1 MSTTGQ
7 DPYRVVDREN
17 HGWYQASDGQ
27 GGFVYRIDYQTQ
39 IPDYATLAAKRGPV
53 RPVLPADE
61 ADVAELDRLFAL
73 AGRKAV
79 TSLAAAIET
88 VFHNLREA
96 AGGLNNRTSYDFA
109 MRTLKA
115 GRAGS
120 WEAALLEEV
129 VFFGCDLNLD
139 YKAAQKG
146 TPAAMRAAGPSRRVH
161 REARDQMADVVT
173 RWVTNPARY
182 TEIAETLASIVSS
195 YADQVGPAGWRVIAD
210 QWLQSPTFGDPGFTA
225 CYRLLYS
232 RSEHYD
238 PLLA

>member
-1 MSTTGQ
+1 VNTTGQ

-17 HGWYQASDGQ
+17 YGWYQASDGR
-27 GGFVYRIDYQTQ
+27 GGFVYRIGYQTQ
-39 IPDYATLAAKRGPV
+39 IPDYATVAATRGPV
-53 RPVLPADE
+53 RPVLPADD
-61 ADVAELDRLFAL
+61 ADVDELDRLFAL

-96 AGGLNNRTSYDFA
+96 AGGLNDRASYDFA

-115 GRAGS
+115 GRAGL

-139 YKAAQKG
+139 YKASKKG

-161 REARDQMADVVT
+161 REARDQMASVVT
-173 RWVTNPARY
+173 RWVTNPGRY
-182 TEIAETLASIVSS
+182 TEVAETLAGIVSC
-195 YADQVGPAGWRVIAD
+195 YADQLGPGGWRVIAHTGG
-210 QWLQSPTFGDPGFTA
+210 WGRNSTS
-225 CYRLLYS
+225 RLRPSCRPFQRAADNLTTY
-232 RSEHYD
+232 
-238 PLLA
+238 